1 MRYYRQHPIILFG
14 ALLESVLLASIGI
27 TITLFFAIPLA
38 LLLIV
43 LALVIALWRVAQWAT
58 FSLRVDGHLVTLR
71 SLRGFV
77 IDEQRV
83 SISSLGDVRLRQGL
97 SGYFLDYGFLRI
109 ETLHNHIQVRYLAP
123 FSSLRH
129 QIERP

>member
-14 ALLESVLLASIGI
+14 ALLESVLLAGIGLFLYI
-27 TITLFFAIPLA
+27 FFALSLA
-38 LLLIV
+38 LLLLV
-43 LALVIALWRVAQWAT
+43 PALAIAVWSTARWAT
-58 FSLRVDGHLVTLR
+58 FSLRVDGHLVIFR

-97 SGYFLDYGFLRI
+97 SGYFLDYGFL
-109 ETLHNHIQVRYLAP
+109 HI
-123 FSSLRH
+123 